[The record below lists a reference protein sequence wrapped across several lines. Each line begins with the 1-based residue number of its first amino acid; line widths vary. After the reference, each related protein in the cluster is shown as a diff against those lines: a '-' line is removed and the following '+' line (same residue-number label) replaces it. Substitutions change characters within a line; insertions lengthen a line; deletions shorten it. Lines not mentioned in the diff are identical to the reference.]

1 MGQVT
6 VLSGSKRRRWWS
18 AEEWLQIAAEALTP
32 GARVAD
38 VCRRHDASPGLIET
52 WQRKLRERGAAQ
64 DRKMPEALPAPV
76 PGEAVMDDVPV
87 AAASCAK
94 HPALGTDLPRPSL
107 RDDRWRRVDTD
118 SAWLHRTEDGHTGLV
133 QQIALSYRLQPLCG
147 ALSLLCFG
155 SAAALGRSCAS
166 GVLGAIQL
174 CMSCARSHFALECD
188 TEFVMA

>member
-38 VCRRHDASPGLIET
+38 VCRRHDLSKELIET
-52 WQRKLRERGAAQ
+52 SRRKLRETGAAQ
-64 DRKMPEALPAPV
+64 DRKMPEALPAP
-76 PGEAVMDDVPV
+76 GEAVLDDVPV

-94 HPALGTDLPRPSL
+94 HPALGTDPPRPSL
-107 RDDRWRRVDTD
+107 RDDRWRRVDRD
-118 SAWLHRTEDGHTGLV
+118 SAWLHRIEDGHAGLV
-133 QQIALSYRLQPLCG
+133 QQIAPFYRLQPLCG
-147 ALSLLCFG
+147 TLSLLCFG
-155 SAAALGRSCAS
+155 SAAALGWSCAS